1 MLIEQYHEEIIPTKP
16 FYEQFN
22 YTLLINCLLGLIV
35 MPRERAISAIPIDR
49 LTTEFKKGM
58 GIQDSV
64 LPDSRVTLREL
75 MVKLRHSVAH
85 CDFEVISKDE
95 DKRIDIVN
103 FKDTD
108 SEEVFASFA
117 AHEIY
122 PFLQFYTDSL
132 YNNLQRINGHRT

>member
-1 MLIEQYHEEIIPTKP
+1 MGNYTDFKQEFIMRTMMLIEQYHEEIIPTKP

-58 GIQDSV
+58 GIQDS
-64 LPDSRVTLREL
+64 
-75 MVKLRHSVAH
+75 
-85 CDFEVISKDE
+85 
-95 DKRIDIVN
+95 
-103 FKDTD
+103 
-108 SEEVFASFA
+108 
-117 AHEIY
+117 
-122 PFLQFYTDSL
+122 L